1 MSNVRSDT
9 KIRGLEQALKELRK
23 VEPELVKTFRKEARA
38 IAAPSIKNA
47 KDEFRWQASVS
58 SSYQP
63 DVPGGRRRNKPALTP
78 LSGMG
83 NKRPLIKGRPD
94 TRWDATRAL
103 RGISFKLGGPAKK
116 RRGNRAYRMF
126 SIIQNNPAG
135 AIYDMAGKKGGFT
148 NPTKRFEESLEG
160 VDKTHKTG
168 GGKGPSRYMWPAV
181 EGSIPDMQAKMLV
194 LVRMIE
200 QRTNRTIVQQR

>member
-23 VEPELVKTFRKEARA
+23 LEPETVKTFRKEARA
-38 IAAPSIKNA
+38 IAAPAVKNA

-63 DVPGGRRRNKPALTP
+63 DRPGGRRRNKPALTP

-83 NKRPLIKGRPD
+83 NKSPLIKGRLD
-94 TRWDATRAL
+94 TKWDATRAL
-103 RGISFKLGGPAKK
+103 RGISFKLGGPAKR

-135 AIYDMAGKKGGFT
+135 AIYDMAGKKGGWT
-148 NPTKRFEESLEG
+148 NPSKRFEESLAA

-168 GGKGPSRYMWPAV
+168 GGTGPSRYMWPAV
-181 EGSIPDMQAKMLV
+181 EGSIPSMQTQMLV
-194 LVRMIE
+194 LIKGIE
-200 QRTNRTIVQQR
+200 QATNRRIVQQR

>member
-23 VEPELVKTFRKEARA
+23 LEPETVKTFRKEARA
-38 IAAPSIKNA
+38 IAAPAVADA
-47 KDEFRWQASVS
+47 KAEFRWQASVANR
-58 SSYQP
+58 YQP

-78 LSGMG
+78 LSGMSNG
-83 NKRPLIKGRPD
+83 SPLIKGRVD
-94 TRWDATRAL
+94 TRWNATKAL

-148 NPTKRFEESLEG
+148 NPTKRFEESLDS
-160 VDKTHKTG
+160 VDKDHKTG
-168 GGKGPSRYMWPAV
+168 TGKGPSRYMWPAV

-200 QRTNRTIVQQR
+200 QRTNRRIVQQK

>member
-1 MSNVRSDT
+1 MANVRADT

-23 VEPELVKTFRKEARA
+23 VEPETVKTFRKEARM
-38 IAAPSIKNA
+38 IAAPTVKKA
-47 KDEFRWQASVS
+47 KEEFRWQASVS

-63 DVPGGRRRNKPALTP
+63 DRPGGRRRNKPALTP

-83 NKRPLIKGRPD
+83 NRRPLIRGRAD
-94 TRWDATRAL
+94 TVWNATKAL

-135 AIYDMAGKKGGFT
+135 AIYDMAGKRGGWT
-148 NPTKRFEESLEG
+148 NPTKRFEESLDS
-160 VDKTHKTG
+160 VDKAHKTG
-168 GGKGPSRYMWPAV
+168 NGKGPSRYMYPAV
-181 EGSIPDMQAKMLV
+181 TDSIPDMQEKMLL
-194 LVRMIE
+194 LVRRIE
-200 QRTNRTIVQQR
+200 VLTNRRIVEG

>member
-1 MSNVRSDT
+1 MANVRADT

-23 VEPELVKTFRKEARA
+23 IEPETVKTFRKEARM
-38 IAAPSIKNA
+38 IAAPTVKKA
-47 KDEFRWQASVS
+47 KEEFRWQASVS

-63 DVPGGRRRNKPALTP
+63 DRPGGRRRNKPALTP

-83 NKRPLIKGRPD
+83 NRSPLIRGRVD
-94 TRWDATRAL
+94 TVWNATKAM
-103 RGISFKLGGPAKK
+103 RGIGFRLGGPAKR

-148 NPTKRFEESLEG
+148 NPTKRFEESLDS
-160 VDKTHKTG
+160 VDKSHKTG
-168 GGKGPSRYMWPAV
+168 DGKGPSRYMYPAV
-181 EGSIPDMQAKMLV
+181 EGDKEQLQEKMLV
-194 LVRMIE
+194 LVRRIE
-200 QRTNRTIVQQR
+200 VLTNRRIVQG